1 MEDMTTQIDS
11 YQKLPLNNPYS
22 PKGTRAQMTKD
33 SHRAVD
39 AYWREN
45 RNFFIRSAL
54 P

>member
-22 PKGTRAQMTKD
+22 PKGKRAQKTKD